1 MSARWLIFRLRASSI
16 RGNTMRCGARS
27 ARVFRPSRSSPGFA
41 PVGLSPVS
49 STTGRRAGPRLARS
63 TCRPGETP
71 RWVRRAGGK
80 RKVPRLSRLGK
91 GLGFEPQGLD
101 IDEHGIRPDHFEE
114 ICNSERVSAL
124 VCTPTLNN
132 PTVALMPDSRRRAI
146 AHIAERYG
154 VNVIEDDVH
163 GALPAK
169 AQTPIASLIPELAFY
184 CTSMTKSVLSGLRTG
199 YLTMPRRL
207 ALRAE
212 SILRVSS

>member
-49 STTGRRAGPRLARS
+49 STTGRRAWPGLARS
-63 TCRPGETP
+63 TCRAGETP
-71 RWVRRAGGK
+71 RRFPKA
-80 RKVPRLSRLGK
+80 PRTAFFVGLASVVGPGDTVLCESLTDHGVI
-91 GLGFEPQGLD
+91 GLANVLGFTLKGLD

-132 PTVALMPDSRRRAI
+132 PTVALMP
-146 AHIAERYG
+146 
-154 VNVIEDDVH
+154 
-163 GALPAK
+163 
-169 AQTPIASLIPELAFY
+169 
-184 CTSMTKSVLSGLRTG
+184 
-199 YLTMPRRL
+199 
-207 ALRAE
+207 
-212 SILRVSS
+212 